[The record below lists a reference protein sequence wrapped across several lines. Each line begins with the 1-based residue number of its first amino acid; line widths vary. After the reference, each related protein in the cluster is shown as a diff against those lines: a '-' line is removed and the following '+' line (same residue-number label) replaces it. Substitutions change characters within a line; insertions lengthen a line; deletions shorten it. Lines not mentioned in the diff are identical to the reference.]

1 MDIDAEARL
10 SAGGAAAA
18 PVAPYGYDEFLRR
31 AAAAAERAA
40 HRRRRASRVGL
51 VAVAGVFGLALW
63 ANRPNVTAPRAA
75 GSAQRAVA
83 AFDARAGQAW
93 LESLPRDP
101 AVVRVGPRLA
111 AARLEDRIAWVDDML
126 SDAQLSGDPLIR
138 QHELRTERARLVDSL
153 VHVRYAE
160 EVAAAAR

>member
-1 MDIDAEARL
+1 MDIDTEAGL
-10 SAGGAAAA
+10 MAGGAAVA

-31 AAAAAERAA
+31 AAAAGARAA
-40 HRRRRASRVGL
+40 KRRRRAPRAVL
-51 VAVAGVFGLALW
+51 VAVAGVSGLALW
-63 ANRPNVTAPRAA
+63 ANRPTVTTAPAGAA
-75 GSAQRAVA
+75 PVAVA

-93 LESLPRDP
+93 LENLPRDP

-160 EVAAAAR
+160 QLAAAAR